1 MNKAILLV
9 PELFSL
15 VPEFDFQPKLLQGLI
30 LMILVSLEA
39 NNETRFLPW
48 IPRLL
53 LHTNT
58 ESKVGTPKEV
68 KALKKV

>member
-1 MNKAILLV
+1 
-9 PELFSL
+9 
-15 VPEFDFQPKLLQGLI
+15 
-30 LMILVSLEA
+30 MILVSLEA

-68 KALKKV
+68 KALKVKPKHPFSP